1 MKIQEVLE
9 LRLEV
14 EMTDSFP
21 KKRGIWWRW
30 VGTSPRRDCRG
41 KQITALERVSR
52 EERQQKPSLNIRIPS
67 WHKWG
72 TWEAGGVSSSFLLG
86 NEM

>member
-30 VGTSPRRDCRG
+30 VGTSQGGDRRGR
-41 KQITALERVSR
+41 QITALERVSQ
-52 EERQQKPSLNIRIPS
+52 EERQQKMFTEHQNPFV
-67 WHKWG
+67 
-72 TWEAGGVSSSFLLG
+72 A
-86 NEM
+86 